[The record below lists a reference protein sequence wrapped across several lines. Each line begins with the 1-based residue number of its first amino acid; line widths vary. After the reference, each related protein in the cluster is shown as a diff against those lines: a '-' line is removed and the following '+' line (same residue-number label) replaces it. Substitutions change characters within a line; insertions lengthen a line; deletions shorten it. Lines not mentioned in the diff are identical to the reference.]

1 MLKNQQKSKP
11 WWRKAGRLGVLL
23 AIKESYLFLKNVFG
37 LGVHPFKTLRGVQ
50 REKDRSQQVLIL
62 GLPGYVLGLGLV
74 GVWLGRRML
83 GTSVRWGWAA
93 KLSFLGVV
101 GVSLLIGGY
110 LGYWILRV
118 WRVKYE

>member
-50 REKDRSQQVLIL
+50 REKDRSQQALIL
-62 GLPGYVLGLGLV
+62 GLPGYVLGMGLV

-83 GTSVRWGWAA
+83 GTSVEWGLLA
-93 KLSFLGVV
+93 KLSFLGVI
-101 GVSLLIGGY
+101 GMSLLIGGY
-110 LGYWILRV
+110 LGFWVLRA
-118 WRVKYE
+118 WKVKYE